1 MRALKKGL
9 KMNIVIVNTKG
20 GASKSTTAFQVACTY
35 FLSRAQEVELF
46 ELDNQNRD
54 SANFSKSAIKSTQIQ
69 VDFNKELNNS
79 VRDLFLNKNAQN
91 KAIDV
96 GGNQTTT
103 AFITALQSTHMHNMV
118 DLFIIPISGGH
129 EDVVNSKATYD
140 LISKFGKKVVF
151 CLSRAR
157 HSHNS
162 SRLKFQYQNFFKT
175 FKNPTYFVL
184 EDSDVI
190 DLSRNLKK
198 SVFELANDEQEIQN
212 INQKLLEAFEKK
224 DNDAIYSYSQIIEI
238 LEDAKK
244 YKETNID
251 VSHQVLDEV
260 LNAK

>member
-1 MRALKKGL
+1 
-9 KMNIVIVNTKG
+9 MNIVIINTKG
-20 GASKSTTAFQVACTY
+20 GSSKSTTAFQVACTY
-35 FLSRAQEVELF
+35 FLQKAQNIELF

-54 SANFSKSAIKSTQIQ
+54 SANFTKSKIKSTQIQ
-69 VDFNKELNNS
+69 VDFNKELNNT
-79 VRDLFLNKNAQN
+79 VRDLFLNQNAQN
-91 KAIDV
+91 KVIDV

-103 AFITALQSTHMHNMV
+103 AFISALQSTHMHNMT
-118 DLFIIPISGGH
+118 DLFVIPVSGGH
-129 EDVVNSKATYD
+129 QDVINAKVTFD
-140 LISKFGKKVVF
+140 LISVFHKKVIF

-162 SRLKFQYQNFFKT
+162 PRLKFQYQNFFKT

-198 SVFELANDEQEIQN
+198 SVCELANDESEIQN
-212 INQKLLEAFEKK
+212 INSKLLDAFNNKN
-224 DNDAIYSYSQIIEI
+224 NDEIYQYSQIIEI

-251 VSHQVLDEV
+251 VAHQVLDEV

>member
-1 MRALKKGL
+1 
-9 KMNIVIVNTKG
+9 MNIVIVNTKG
-20 GASKSTTAFQVACTY
+20 GASKSTSAFQVACTY
-35 FLSRAQEVELF
+35 LIAKVQQVELF
-46 ELDNQNRD
+46 ELDNQNKD
-54 SANFSKSAIKSTQIQ
+54 SANFSKSKIKSTQIQ
-69 VDFNKELNNS
+69 VDFNKELNNT
-79 VRDLFLNKNAQN
+79 VRDLFLNQDAQN
-91 KAIDV
+91 KVIDV

-103 AFITALQSTHMHNMV
+103 AFISALQSTHMHNMV
-118 DLFIIPISGGH
+118 DLFVIPVSGGH
-129 EDVVNSKATYD
+129 QDVINAKVTYD
-140 LISKFGKKVVF
+140 LISVFGKKVVF

-157 HSHNS
+157 HPHNS
-162 SRLKFQYQNFFKT
+162 PRLRFQYQNFFKT
-175 FKNPTYFVL
+175 FKNSTYFVL

-251 VSHQVLDEV
+251 IAHQVLDDV
-260 LNAK
+260 FNAK